1 MADKKSPASGWPLV
15 KGDFHSGDAN
25 SPVAVITMGSHLDEQ
40 GICDAGA
47 ALCGS
52 CKTENL
58 GLEKVIANVIAN
70 PNIRFALLVG
80 TEVKGHL
87 SGQTL
92 VALHKGG
99 VKEGRVVGAEGAIPF
114 IENLNDAHIKRFQ
127 EQVEI
132 VNIMESEDLGAIKAK
147 INELKGRD
155 PGAFGAEAIVVEVK
169 EAAGGAEETTGE
181 AQPISGEMAIITAR
195 MKVIEKMVVDIGYRN
210 KFAAGVYAGKIE
222 GLMIGLIVSFALI
235 GITYVEVN
243 KMAEDA
249 KSTGPVRMVAIDNM
263 VENIRYKS
271 QILAR
276 TNKIDSAVTA
286 TGLVGFIAGLLLAL
300 ILIVVPA
307 LLMG

>member
-25 SPVAVITMGSHLDEQ
+25 SPVAVITMGSHLDEE
-40 GICDAGA
+40 GLCSAGA

-114 IENLNDAHIKRFQ
+114 IENLNDAAIKRFQ

-147 INELKGRD
+147 INELKAKD
-155 PGAFGAEAIVVEVK
+155 PGAFAADAIVVEVK
-169 EAAGGAEETTGE
+169 EAAGGGEEAAGE
-181 AQPISGEMAIITAR
+181 ARPLSGEMALITAR
-195 MKVIEKMVVDIGYRN
+195 MKVIEKMVVDIGYRD
-210 KFAAGVYAGKIE
+210 KFSAGVYAGKIE
-222 GLMIGLIVSFALI
+222 GLMIGLIISFAL
-235 GITYVEVN
+235 
-243 KMAEDA
+243 
-249 KSTGPVRMVAIDNM
+249 
-263 VENIRYKS
+263 
-271 QILAR
+271 
-276 TNKIDSAVTA
+276 
-286 TGLVGFIAGLLLAL
+286 VGF
-300 ILIVVPA
+300 
-307 LLMG
+307 LMMG

>member
-92 VALHKGG
+92 VALHKSGI
-99 VKEGRVVGAEGAIPF
+99 KEGRVVGAEGAIPF
-114 IENLNDAHIKRFQ
+114 IENLNDAAIKRFQ
-127 EQVEI
+127 EQIEI
-132 VNIMESEDLGAIKAK
+132 VNIMESEDIGAIKAK
-147 INELKGRD
+147 INELKARD

-181 AQPISGEMAIITAR
+181 ARPISGEMAIITAR
-195 MKVIEKMVVDIGYRN
+195 MKVIEKMVTDIGYRN

-222 GLMIGLIVSFALI
+222 GLMIGLIVSFALV
-235 GITYVEVN
+235 GI
-243 KMAEDA
+243 
-249 KSTGPVRMVAIDNM
+249 
-263 VENIRYKS
+263 
-271 QILAR
+271 
-276 TNKIDSAVTA
+276 
-286 TGLVGFIAGLLLAL
+286 
-300 ILIVVPA
+300 
-307 LLMG
+307 LMLR